1 MERNDSCQKEKTI
14 SGVDFPGCFL
24 YILPSFAQTHKETV
38 MSWKC
43 DICGK
48 KPSVGYRVSHSTRH
62 TKHIWK
68 PNLQAARVLI
78 NGVATKNP
86 APAQPA
92 SKAAG

>member
-1 MERNDSCQKEKTI
+1 
-14 SGVDFPGCFL
+14 
-24 YILPSFAQTHKETV
+24 

-78 NGVATKNP
+78 NGVATRI
-86 APAQPA
+86 
-92 SKAAG
+92 KACTTCIKSGRVKRA